1 MSTHSPRR
9 EIVDHLHRDGTPVA
23 VARYVAVD
31 LGAESGRVQLGTL
44 ADGHVTLEE
53 VHRFVNGPVQL
64 PDGLH
69 WDVLGIHREVL
80 SGIALAA
87 RRADGP
93 IDGIA
98 VDAWGCDYGLL
109 DRDGELLG
117 NPFHYRDHRTDGV
130 MERVLEE
137 IGAEEIYGTT
147 GIQFMPFNTLFQLA
161 AHRGSAQLDAARALA
176 TIPDLLAYWLC
187 GRLAGERTAASTTQ
201 LLDVHTGDWARE
213 LAVRIGIS
221 AQILPPLVDAGTVL
235 APLRPEIARDA
246 GLDPVPD
253 VIAVGG
259 HDTASAVASVPARG
273 RDFAYLSSGTWSLLG
288 MELEQ
293 AVTSEE
299 ARGYNLT
306 NEGGVDGSVRL
317 LRNVM
322 GLWLV
327 QECRR
332 QWAREGVD
340 HDYDTLHRMA
350 QATPLGGPLIDPDAP
365 ELLHPGDM
373 PARIAALCERSGQP
387 APDGAGATIRCALES
402 LACKY
407 RLVLERIERVAH
419 RRAEVVHVVGGGA
432 RNATLCQLA
441 ADVLDRPVHAGPIEA
456 TALGNVMTQ
465 ALAQGKVGS
474 LAEIRAVVGA
484 SCSPD
489 VHTPSPDRAAYEQL
503 YARFLSVTGLE
514 PVAADF
520 APTQGTNP

>member
-1 MSTHSPRR
+1 LSSAQA
-9 EIVDHLHRDGTPVA
+9 L
-23 VARYVAVD
+23 ARYIAVD
-31 LGAESGRVQLGTL
+31 LGAESGRVQLGTV
-44 ADGHVTLEE
+44 AGGRVKLEE
-53 VHRFVNGPVQL
+53 IHRFPNGPVRL
-64 PDGLH
+64 PNGLH
-69 WDVLGIHREVL
+69 WDVLGIHREIL
-80 SGIALAA
+80 AGIKAAA

-109 DRDGELLG
+109 DRDGDLLG
-117 NPFHYRDHRTDGV
+117 NPFHYRDARTDGV

-137 IGAEEIYGTT
+137 IPAEEIYATT
-147 GIQFMPFNTLFQLA
+147 GIQFMPFNTIFQLA
-161 AHRGSAQLDAARALA
+161 AHKGSAQLDAARALA
-176 TIPDLLAYWLC
+176 TIPDLLAYWLS

-213 LAVRIGIS
+213 LAVRVGIP
-221 AQILPPLVDAGTVL
+221 AQILPPLVDAATVL
-235 APLRPEIARDA
+235 APLRGEIAADA

-253 VIAVGG
+253 VIAIGG
-259 HDTASAVASVPARG
+259 HDTASAVVSVPARG

-288 MELEQ
+288 MELD
-293 AVTSEE
+293 APVTSDE
-299 ARGYNLT
+299 ARAYNLT
-306 NEGGVDGSVRL
+306 NEGGVDGTIRL

-340 HDYDTLHRMA
+340 HDYDALHRMA

-365 ELLHPGDM
+365 ELLPPGDM
-373 PARIAALCERSGQP
+373 PARIAELCARSGQEP
-387 APDGAGATIRCALES
+387 PRDAGATIRTALES

-407 RLVLERIERVAH
+407 RLVLERIERVAG
-419 RRAEVVHVVGGGA
+419 RRAEVVHVVGGGS

-441 ADVLDRPVHAGPIEA
+441 ADILDRPVHAGPIEA

-465 ALAQGKVGS
+465 ALAQGKVSS
-474 LAEIRAVVGA
+474 LEEIREIVGA
-484 SCSPD
+484 SFSPD
-489 VHTPSPDRAAYEQL
+489 VYEPSADRAPYEEL
-503 YARFLSVTGLE
+503 YARFLTVTGLD
-514 PVAADF
+514 PVADL

>member
-1 MSTHSPRR
+1 LNPRR
-9 EIVDHLHRDGTPVA
+9 TPSA
-23 VARYVAVD
+23 DPSARYVAVD

-44 ADGHVTLEE
+44 AGGRVTLEE
-53 VHRFVNGPVQL
+53 VHRFDNGPIEQ

-69 WDVLGIHREVL
+69 WDVRRIHREVL

-87 RRADGP
+87 RRAGGAV
-93 IDGIA
+93 DGIA

-109 DRDGELLG
+109 DGDGELLG
-117 NPFHYRDHRTDGV
+117 DPFHYRDRRTDGV

-137 IGAEEIYGTT
+137 IGAEAVYGAT

-161 AHRGSAQLDAARALA
+161 AQTGSAQLGAARALA

-201 LLDVHTGDWARE
+201 LLDVRTGDWARE
-213 LAVRIGIS
+213 LAVQVGVPP
-221 AQILPPLVDAGTVL
+221 QILPPLVDAGTVL
-235 APLRPEIARDA
+235 APLRAEIARDA

-259 HDTASAVASVPARG
+259 HDTASAVVSVPAHG

-288 MELEQ
+288 MELD
-293 AVTSEE
+293 APVTSAE
-299 ARGYNLT
+299 ARGWNLT
-306 NEGGVDGSVRL
+306 NEGGVAGTVRL

-332 QWAREGVD
+332 QWARAGVD
-340 HDYDTLHRMA
+340 HDYETLQRMA
-350 QATPLGGPLIDPDAP
+350 RAAPAGGPLIDPDAP

-373 PARIAALCERSGQP
+373 PARIAALCERSGQR
-387 APDGAGATIRCALES
+387 APDGAGATIRCVLES
-402 LACKY
+402 LACTY
-407 RLVLERIERVAH
+407 RLVLERIERVAG
-419 RRAEVVHVVGGGA
+419 RRAAVVHVVGGGA

-441 ADVLDRPVHAGPIEA
+441 ADVLDRPVHAGPVEA

-465 ALAQGKVGS
+465 ALAHGRVDS
-474 LAEIRAVVGA
+474 LEEIREIVGA
-484 SCSPD
+484 SFASEAYA
-489 VHTPSPDRAAYEQL
+489 PSADRAACEEL
-503 YARFLSVTGLE
+503 YARFLSVTNRPGSRPASAE
-514 PVAADF
+514 PLAADF
-520 APTQGTNP
+520 APTQGTDS

>member
-1 MSTHSPRR
+1 MRS
-9 EIVDHLHRDGTPVA
+9 G
-23 VARYVAVD
+23 RYVAVD

-44 ADGHVTLEE
+44 AGGRVKLEE
-53 VHRFVNGPVQL
+53 IHRFVNGPVQL
-64 PDGLH
+64 PGGLH

-80 SGIALAA
+80 AGIAASA

-98 VDAWGCDYGLL
+98 VDAWGCDYALL

-117 NPFHYRDHRTDGV
+117 NPFHYRDRRTDGV

-137 IGAEEIYGTT
+137 IPAEEIYGAT
-147 GIQFMPFNTLFQLA
+147 GIQFMPFNTLFQLVA
-161 AHRGSAQLDAARALA
+161 QRDSAHLKAARSLA
-176 TIPDLLAYWLC
+176 TIPDLLAYWLG

-213 LAVRIGIS
+213 LAARAGVP
-221 AQILPPLVDAGTVL
+221 AAILPQLVDAGTVL
-235 APLRPEIARDA
+235 APLRAEIAREA

-288 MELEQ
+288 MELD
-293 AVTSEE
+293 APVTSER
-299 ARGYNLT
+299 ARAYNLT
-306 NEGGVDGSVRL
+306 NEGGVAGTIRL

-340 HDYDTLHRMA
+340 HDYDALHRMA
-350 QATPLGGPLIDPDAP
+350 QATPLGGPLIDPDAG

-373 PARIAALCERSGQP
+373 PSRIAELCERGGQP
-387 APDGAGATIRCALES
+387 APRDAGATVRCALES

-407 RLVLERIERVAH
+407 RLVLERIERVAG

-432 RNATLCQLA
+432 RNALLCQLA
-441 ADVLDRPVHAGPIEA
+441 ADVLDRPVHAGPVEA

-465 ALAQGKVGS
+465 ALAHGRVGS
-474 LAEIRAVVGA
+474 LEEVREIVGA
-484 SCSPD
+484 SFSPR
-489 VHTPSPDRAAYEQL
+489 VHEPSPDRAAHEEL
-503 YARFLSVTGLE
+503 YARFLSVTGLQ

-520 APTQGTNP
+520 APTEGTNP